1 MIRLPQPPIT
11 LATPAT
17 PEQFAIK
24 FLEINNYLQN
34 LITTLEI
41 QQNKTEFETDS
52 SNTTSEN
59 EATAKAFFLG

>member
-34 LITTLEI
+34 LVTTLEI
-41 QQNKTEFETDS
+41 QQNKSEFETDA
-52 SNTTSEN
+52 SNVQSDDD
-59 EATAKAFFLG
+59 ATAKGFFLG

>member
-24 FLEINNYLQN
+24 FLEINGYLQN
-34 LITTLEI
+34 LVTTLEI
-41 QQNKTEFETDS
+41 QQNKSEFETDA
-52 SNTTSEN
+52 SNVQSDDD
-59 EATAKAFFLG
+59 ATAKGFFLG

>member
-34 LITTLEI
+34 LVTTLEI
-41 QQNKTEFETDS
+41 QQNKSEFETDS
-52 SNTTSEN
+52 SNTQAYDD
-59 EATAKAFFLG
+59 ATAKGFFLG

>member
-34 LITTLEI
+34 LVTTLEI
-41 QQNKTEFETDS
+41 QQNKSEFETDS
-52 SNTTSEN
+52 SNTQADDD
-59 EATAKAFFLG
+59 ATAKGFFLG

>member
-17 PEQFAIK
+17 PEQFARK

-41 QQNKTEFETDS
+41 QQNKTEFETYN
-52 SNTTSEN
+52 SNTTSED
-59 EATAKAFFLG
+59 EATAKGFFLG